1 MDKFNQKM
9 SFIYLNK
16 NKKTKYIFNSPGKYT
31 VFFNNISGDYKF
43 IINSKDVDLDI
54 FGIIIGKNENI
65 FKINTDQIHDA
76 PKSNSNL
83 LIKGVLY
90 DKSKFL
96 FKGLIK
102 IEKSGQKTRA
112 YQKNQ
117 NLMMS
122 DQAFVDTKPYLE
134 ILADDVFCTHGSTTG
149 KIDKDSIYYLNS
161 RSIDNKKAENLIVSG
176 FVNEI
181 LEILKQ
187 RTSKQEYLSIKNE
200 IEISL

>member
-1 MDKFNQKM
+1 M

-16 NKKTKYIFNSPGKYT
+16 NKKTKYTFNSPGKYT

-43 IINSKDVDLDI
+43 VINSKGVDLDI
-54 FGIIIGKNENI
+54 FGIIIGKNEKI

-176 FVNEI
+176 FINEI
-181 LEILKQ
+181 MEILKLRISQ
-187 RTSKQEYLSIKNE
+187 NEYLSIKKDITNN
-200 IEISL
+200 L

>member
-1 MDKFNQKM
+1 M

-16 NKKTKYIFNSPGKYT
+16 NKKTKYIFNAPGKYT

-43 IINSKDVDLDI
+43 IINSKGVDLDI

-149 KIDKDSIYYLNS
+149 KIDKDTIYYLNS

-176 FVNEI
+176 FINEI
-181 LEILKQ
+181 MEILKLRISQ
-187 RTSKQEYLSIKNE
+187 SEYLTIKKDITNN
-200 IEISL
+200 L

>member
-1 MDKFNQKM
+1 M

-16 NKKTKYIFNSPGKYT
+16 NKKTTYTFKTPGKYT

-43 IINSKDVDLDI
+43 LIKSQGVDLDI
-54 FGIIIGKNENI
+54 LGIIIGKNEHI
-65 FKINTDQIHDA
+65 YKINTDQIHNA

-83 LIKGVLY
+83 LIKGILY

-102 IEKSGQKTRA
+102 IEKAGQKTKA

-117 NLMMS
+117 NLIMS
-122 DQAFVDTKPYLE
+122 NQAFVDTKPYLE

-161 RSIDNKKAENLIVSG
+161 RSINNKNAENLIILG
-176 FVNEI
+176 FLNEI
-181 LEILKQ
+181 LDILKQ
-187 RTSKQEYLSIKNE
+187 RVPKSNYLEIKKDIFKN
-200 IEISL
+200 L

>member
-1 MDKFNQKM
+1 M